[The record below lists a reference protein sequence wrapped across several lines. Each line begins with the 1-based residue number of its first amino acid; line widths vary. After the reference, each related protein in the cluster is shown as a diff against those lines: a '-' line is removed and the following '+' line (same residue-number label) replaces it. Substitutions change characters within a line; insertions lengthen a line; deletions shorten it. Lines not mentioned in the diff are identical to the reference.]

1 VQFISTIEGERQNM
15 VRKSIRILAALFAF
29 GLFASMTLAQ
39 TTDKAGTG
47 TQAKTTPTKTTKP
60 PKTELVD
67 INSAT
72 KEALD
77 AVFTGADTS
86 QKIIAGRPYNTKRDL
101 LTRKIITEDEYKK
114 VSDKIIAHHVGDK
127 SGKKTDTKK

>member
-1 VQFISTIEGERQNM
+1 M
-15 VRKSIRILAALFAF
+15 LRKSIRILAVVFVV
-29 GLFASMTLAQ
+29 GLFASMALAQ
-39 TTDKAGTG
+39 AGDKSGTG
-47 TQAKTTPTKTTKP
+47 TPSKTTKTKGTT
-60 PKTELVD
+60 PKSELVD

-77 AVFTGADTS
+77 AIFTGADTS
-86 QKIIAGRPYNTKRDL
+86 QKIIAGRPYNSKRDL

-127 SGKKTDTKK
+127 SGKKADTKK

>member
-1 VQFISTIEGERQNM
+1 M
-15 VRKSIRILAALFAF
+15 VRKSIRILTALFAF

-39 TTDKAGTG
+39 TGDKSGTG
-47 TQAKTTPTKTTKP
+47 TPAKTTKTKSTT
-60 PKTELVD
+60 PKSELVD
-67 INSAT
+67 INAAT

-77 AVFTGADTS
+77 AIFTGADTS

-127 SGKKTDTKK
+127 SGKKTDSKKAGSK